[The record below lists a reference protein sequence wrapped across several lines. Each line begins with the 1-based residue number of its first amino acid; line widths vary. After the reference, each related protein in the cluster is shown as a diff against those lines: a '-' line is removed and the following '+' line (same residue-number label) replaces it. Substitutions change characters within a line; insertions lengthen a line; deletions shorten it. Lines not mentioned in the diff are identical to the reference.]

1 VKIFVYEHVTG
12 GGMAGA
18 ALPPGLLHEADLMVR
33 RLLDDLLG
41 CSGVGL
47 LTTRD
52 LRLPPVPGIQTIPVR
67 PTDNLRAV
75 LARGIEAADAV
86 WPTAPETGGALE
98 HVAAA
103 VLERGRI
110 LLGSRPET
118 VRVAASKLASAH
130 TLRTAGIPVVATFAS
145 PDEIPPLPGRWVT
158 KPDDGA
164 GAEGVRI
171 AADWTVARSRLA
183 AGVEGVVAQPWIEGE
198 PLSLSLLCAEGKS
211 VLVSVNRQV
220 IRVAGDE
227 VALDGIE
234 VNALEDESGAFADLG
249 TAIAAALPGLWGYVG
264 VDLIMSQTG
273 PRVLEVNPRLTTSY
287 CGLHAALGI
296 SIASQVLALLEPG
309 TPVPRPRRGT
319 MVYLTLKADHA

>member
-33 RLLDDLLG
+33 RLLDDLL
-41 CSGVGL
+41 CCPGVEL

-52 LRLPPVPGIQTIPVR
+52 RRLPPVPGIRTMPVR
-67 PTDNLRAV
+67 PTDDLRAV
-75 LARGIEAADAV
+75 LARGIQASDAV

-98 HVAAA
+98 HLAAA

-110 LLGSRPET
+110 LLGSRPEA
-118 VRVAASKLASAH
+118 VRVAASKLATAR
-130 TLRTAGIPVVATFAS
+130 TLRAAGIPVVETFAS

-183 AGVEGVVAQPWIEGE
+183 ATDQGVVAQPWIEGE
-198 PLSLSLLCAEGKS
+198 SLSLSLLCAEGDG

-220 IRVAGDE
+220 MRVARDE
-227 VALDGIE
+227 VVLDGIE
-234 VNALEDESGAFADLG
+234 VNALGDESGAFADLG

-264 VDLIMSQTG
+264 VDLITNG
-273 PRVLEVNPRLTTSY
+273 KDLRVLEVNPRLTTSY
-287 CGLHAALGI
+287 CGLQAALGI
-296 SIASQVLALLEPG
+296 GIASQVLALLEPG
-309 TPVPRPRRGT
+309 TLALPTRRGT
-319 MVYLTLKADHA
+319 MVHLSLKADHG